1 MTNTQA
7 LSSIALTEGWTFK
20 QADDTAENAW
30 LSVKKVPTN
39 VHLDLIEH
47 GKCVQADLWRHQ
59 ATHLFLARSP
69 RSRKHASGLCPDIEV
84 HMSSAYFATAPS
96 NRLKHLRLYRTL

>member
-59 ATHLFLARSP
+59 ATHYF
-69 RSRKHASGLCPDIEV
+69 SRAQLGQESIRQV
-84 HMSSAYFATAPS
+84 F
-96 NRLKHLRLYRTL
+96 TLI